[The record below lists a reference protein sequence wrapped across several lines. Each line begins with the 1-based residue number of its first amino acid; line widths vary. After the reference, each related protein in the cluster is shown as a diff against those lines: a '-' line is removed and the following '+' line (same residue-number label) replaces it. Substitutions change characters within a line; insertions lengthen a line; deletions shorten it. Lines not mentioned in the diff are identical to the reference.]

1 MHTWT
6 AEASHPSYM
15 HFGLALGGIAVKSRG
30 AECWGGSRGFS
41 SVFEIISEP
50 FSAFSKTAGLL
61 E

>member
-1 MHTWT
+1 
-6 AEASHPSYM
+6 M